1 MECCI
6 EQHSIL
12 FAKKKGKQ
20 TMWWNRRIFGLSGY
34 HVVLW
39 FLVYSLMGWIV
50 ESVYMSIC
58 NRKLTN
64 RGFAKGPFCPIYGVG
79 ALTVFFLLR
88 PYSDQPFQLF
98 LLGMILATAIEF
110 ITAVIMNRIFGEIW
124 WDYREKPLNYK
135 GIICLE
141 SSIAWGFYTL
151 GLFFFLQN
159 MVFSLVDALP
169 VLVGKVGGTMIL
181 VIYLFDFLHAMYQEK
196 KYRGAPMKE

>member
-1 MECCI
+1 
-6 EQHSIL
+6 
-12 FAKKKGKQ
+12 
-20 TMWWNRRIFGLSGY
+20 MWWNRRIFGLSGY

-159 MVFSLVDALP
+159 MVSSLVDALP

-181 VIYLFDFLHAMYQEK
+181 VIYLFDFLHIMYQEK

>member
-159 MVFSLVDALP
+159 MVSSLVDALP

-181 VIYLFDFLHAMYQEK
+181 VIYLFDFLHTMYQEK

>member
-58 NRKLTN
+58 NRKLPN

-159 MVFSLVDALP
+159 MVSSLVDALP

-181 VIYLFDFLHAMYQEK
+181 VIYLFDFLHTMYQS
-196 KYRGAPMKE
+196 

>member
-12 FAKKKGKQ
+12 LAKKKGKQ

-159 MVFSLVDALP
+159 MVSSLVDALP

-181 VIYLFDFLHAMYQEK
+181 VIYLFDFLHTMYQS
-196 KYRGAPMKE
+196 

>member
-88 PYSDQPFQLF
+88 PYSDEPFQLF

-159 MVFSLVDALP
+159 MVSSLVDALP

-181 VIYLFDFLHAMYQEK
+181 VIYLFDFLHTMYQEK

>member
-1 MECCI
+1 
-6 EQHSIL
+6 
-12 FAKKKGKQ
+12 
-20 TMWWNRRIFGLSGY
+20 MWWNRRIFGLSGY

-124 WDYREKPLNYK
+124 WDYREKAV
-135 GIICLE
+135 E
-141 SSIAWGFYTL
+141 
-151 GLFFFLQN
+151 LQR
-159 MVFSLVDALP
+159 D
-169 VLVGKVGGTMIL
+169 
-181 VIYLFDFLHAMYQEK
+181 YLFGKFHCLGILYAWAVLLPSEHGVQSGGCTSCSSGKGWRNHDPGNLFV
-196 KYRGAPMKE
+196 

>member
-135 GIICLE
+135 GIICWE

-159 MVFSLVDALP
+159 MVSSLVDALP

-181 VIYLFDFLHAMYQEK
+181 VIYLFDFLHTMYQS
-196 KYRGAPMKE
+196 

>member
-159 MVFSLVDALP
+159 MVSSLVDALP

-181 VIYLFDFLHAMYQEK
+181 VIYLFDFLHTMYQS
-196 KYRGAPMKE
+196 RPPA

>member
-141 SSIAWGFYTL
+141 SSIAWGVYTVI
-151 GLFFFLQN
+151 LFVFLQGFVEGIVN
-159 MVFSLVDALP
+159 RIPFAIGRILGSLIIFAVVIDYII
-169 VLVGKVGGTMIL
+169 VLR
-181 VIYLFDFLHAMYQEK
+181 HE
-196 KYRGAPMKE
+196 MKERRFKEE